1 MIVKSYN
8 QNNTM
13 NLQSIKYLAA
23 LSTHQHFGKAAA
35 ACCVSQ
41 PTLSM
46 QIKKLEEEL
55 NVQLLER
62 TNKSVTVTEIGKIM
76 AEHANTILH
85 EIRTMQETAKTL
97 SDPESGSIRLGI
109 IPTLAPYLLPHI
121 MPVLTRTFPRLTYY
135 LFEEKTVHLLEKIKK
150 TELDCLILALPV
162 LEKNLIASPLFK
174 EEFLLAIPSNHR
186 LSKNKKINSTA
197 LRDENILLLE
207 EGHCLRDQALDVC
220 AHKHA
225 TEDKNFRATSLET
238 LRQIV
243 QNGMGITLM
252 PKLACEKNK
261 KISYMKFSANPPFRQ
276 LGLVWRNKTPRDNLF
291 NQMSKVICGVMR
303 PITSFKNSS

>member
-1 MIVKSYN
+1 
-8 QNNTM
+8 M

-35 ACCVSQ
+35 ACFVSQ

-62 TNKSVTVTEIGKIM
+62 TNKSVTVTDVGKIM

-85 EIRTMQETAKTL
+85 EIQAMQETAKTL
-97 SDPESGSIRLGI
+97 SDPESGAIRLGI
-109 IPTLAPYLLPHI
+109 IPTLAPYLLPRI
-121 MPVLTRTFPRLTYY
+121 MPAFTRTFPRLTYY
-135 LFEEKTVHLLEKIKK
+135 LFEEKTTHLLEKIKK

-162 LEKNLIASPLFK
+162 LEKNLIMAPLFK
-174 EEFLLAIPSNHR
+174 EEFLLAVPSGHP
-186 LSKNKKINSTA
+186 LSENKKINATI

-207 EGHCLRDQALDVC
+207 EGHCLRDQALDFCVK
-220 AHKHA
+220 KHVL
-225 TEDKNFRATSLET
+225 EDKNFRATSLET
-238 LRQIV
+238 LRQMV

-261 KISYMKFSANPPFRQ
+261 KISYVAFSANAPSRE
-276 LGLVWRNKTPRDNLF
+276 LGLVWRNKTPRANLF
-291 NQMSKVICGVMR
+291 NRMSSVIGELMR
-303 PITSFKNSS
+303 EVE